1 MNVIITTIIESLRGV
16 PPELAT
22 LIMSALPVTELRGA
36 LPIALV
42 VFKLPLASAFFWAVL
57 GNLIPAW
64 LLLVFFERI
73 TVWLRP
79 RSRLYDNFC
88 TWLFARTRRKLDGQV
103 KKYGPWALAL
113 FVGIPLPVTG
123 VWTGALAAFV
133 FGLEKKLAFAA
144 LAAGAV
150 LAAIIVSSLTLGVIH
165 LPNLLSRL
173 P

>member
-1 MNVIITTIIESLRGV
+1 MSAITTTITDSLRGI

-36 LPIALV
+36 LPIALI

-57 GNLIPAW
+57 GNLLPAW
-64 LLLVFFERI
+64 LLLISFELV
-73 TVWLRP
+73 TAYLRP
-79 RSRLYDNFC
+79 RSQTYDKLCN
-88 TWLFARTRRKLDGQV
+88 WLFARTRRKLSRQV
-103 KKYGPWALAL
+103 EKYGPWALAL

-133 FGLEKKLAFAA
+133 FGLEKKRAFLA

-150 LAAIIVSSLTLGVIH
+150 IAAVIVSCLTLGAIH
-165 LPNLLSRL
+165 LPNLLSRAL
-173 P
+173 